1 MACTNAAVSRP
12 RIKNP
17 PSFVRRHGLSIVL
30 TFVFLATLVGH
41 SLAGWWAENEERTE
55 EGRPA
60 LGYSAYLSSGEFME
74 SVGENWESEFLQMA
88 AYVLLTVWLR
98 QQGSSESKK
107 LDEAEEVDEDPLDH
121 RADPRAPGPVR
132 KGGFVLTLYKNSL
145 SLALLALFALSF
157 VLHAAGGARVANEE
171 AARRGIAEHVTLS
184 GYMLTSRFWYE
195 SLQNWQSEFLAV
207 LAIVVLSIFLRQH
220 GSPES
225 KPVHAPH
232 SATGKG

>member
-1 MACTNAAVSRP
+1 
-12 RIKNP
+12 
-17 PSFVRRHGLSIVL
+17 VL
-30 TFVFLATLVGH
+30 VLLFTITLVGH
-41 SLAGWWAENEERTE
+41 SLAGWAAENRERHD

-60 LGYSAYLSSGEFME
+60 ISYAGYVTTGEFIE

-88 AYVLLTVWLR
+88 VYVLLTVWLR

-107 LDEAEEVDEDPLDH
+107 LDEAEEVDEDPRDH
-121 RADPRAPGPVR
+121 RTDPHAPGPV
-132 KGGFVLTLYKNSL
+132 KNGGFALALYKNSL
-145 SLALLALFALSF
+145 SLALLALFAASF

-171 AARRGIAEHVTLS
+171 AARRGAAEHVTLV
-184 GYMLTSRFWYE
+184 GYVMTSRFWYE

-207 LAIVVLSIFLRQH
+207 LSIVVLSIFLRQQ

-225 KPVHAPH
+225 KPVHAAH